1 MFSINTIIK
10 TTNLTKI
17 YGKQKSVDN
26 LNIHVQQGEIY
37 GFIGR
42 NGAGKTTTIRMLL
55 GLIKPTSGKIEI
67 FGEDFSANQKE
78 ILRRIGS
85 IVEVPGFY
93 ENLTA
98 KENLFINAK
107 IIGVHKKNAIEEAL
121 EIVGLQHETKKLVGK
136 YSLGMKQRLG
146 IARALLHYPELL
158 ILDEPTNGLDPIGIK
173 EMRKLIKSLAQERN
187 ITILI
192 SSHILAEVEQLVD
205 RMGIIHDG
213 KLLEEVSLAAL
224 QKTNRKYLEFQVN
237 DDNKAAMLLE
247 KQFHI
252 FDYEVHD
259 EGNIRVYSHFGQ
271 QGQINKTFVQN
282 DIEVVKI
289 MMSEDKLEDY
299 FTKLV
304 GGGTIG

>member
-1 MFSINTIIK
+1 MFNINTIIQ

-26 LNIHVQQGEIY
+26 LNINVNQGEIY

-67 FGEDFSANQKE
+67 FGEDFSNNQKE

-98 KENLFINAK
+98 KENLLINAK
-107 IIGVHKKNAIEEAL
+107 IIGVHKRNAIEEAL
-121 EIVGLQHETKKLVGK
+121 EIVGLEHETKKLVGK

-146 IARALLHYPELL
+146 IARTLLHYPELL

-205 RMGIIHDG
+205 RMGIIHEG
-213 KLLEEVSLAAL
+213 KLLEEVSLDAL
-224 QKTNRKYLEFQVN
+224 RKTNRKYLEFQVN
-237 DDNKAAMLLE
+237 NDNKATMLLE
-247 KQFHI
+247 KEFHI

-271 QGQINKTFVQN
+271 QGQINRTFVQN
-282 DIEVVKI
+282 DIEVLKI
-289 MMSEDKLEDY
+289 MISEDRLEDY

>member
-1 MFSINTIIK
+1 MSTVIK

-26 LNIHVQQGEIY
+26 LNINVNQGEIY

-67 FGEDFSANQKE
+67 FGEDLFKNQKE

-98 KENLFINAK
+98 KENLLINAK

-121 EIVGLQHETKKLVGK
+121 EIVGLERVTKKLVGK

-146 IARALLHYPELL
+146 IARTLLHYPELL

-205 RMGIIHDG
+205 HMGIIHEG
-213 KLLEEVSLAAL
+213 KLLEETSLDTL
-224 QKTNRKYLEFQVN
+224 RKTNRKYLEFQVN

-252 FDYEVHD
+252 SDYEVHD

-282 DIEVVKI
+282 DIEVLKI
-289 MMSEDKLEDY
+289 MMSEDRLEDY

>member
-1 MFSINTIIK
+1 MFIINTIIK

-67 FGEDFSANQKE
+67 FGEEFSANQKE

-121 EIVGLQHETKKLVGK
+121 EIVGLQRETKKLVGK

-237 DDNKAAMLLE
+237 DDNKAALLLE

-271 QGQINKTFVQN
+271 QGQINRTFVQN

>member
-1 MFSINTIIK
+1 MNAIIK

-26 LNIHVQQGEIY
+26 LNITVNQGEIY

-67 FGEDFSANQKE
+67 FGADLFQNQKE

-98 KENLFINAK
+98 KENLLINAK

-121 EIVGLQHETKKLVGK
+121 EIVGLEHETKKLVGK

-146 IARALLHYPELL
+146 IARTLLHYPELL

-205 RMGIIHDG
+205 HMGIIHEG
-213 KLLEEVSLAAL
+213 RLLEEISLDTL
-224 QKTNRKYLEFQVN
+224 RKTNRKYLEFQVN
-237 DDNKAAMLLE
+237 NDNKAVMLLE

-252 FDYEVHD
+252 SDYEVHD

-282 DIEVVKI
+282 DIEVLKI
-289 MMSEDKLEDY
+289 MMSEDRLEDY

>member
-1 MFSINTIIK
+1 MNAIIK

-17 YGKQKSVDN
+17 YGNQKSVDN
-26 LNIHVQQGEIY
+26 LDITVNQGEIY

-55 GLIKPTSGKIEI
+55 GLIKPTNGKIEI
-67 FGEDFSANQKE
+67 FGEDLFQNQKE
-78 ILRRIGS
+78 TLRRIGS

-98 KENLFINAK
+98 KENLLVNAK

-146 IARALLHYPELL
+146 IARALLHCPELL

-205 RMGIIHDG
+205 RMGIIHEG
-213 KLLEEVSLAAL
+213 RLLEEISLDTL

-237 DDNKAAMLLE
+237 NDNKAAVLLE

-252 FDYEVHD
+252 SDYEIHD

-282 DIEVVKI
+282 DIEVLKI
-289 MMSEDKLEDY
+289 MMSEDRLEDY

>member
-1 MFSINTIIK
+1 MFNINTIIQ

-26 LNIHVQQGEIY
+26 LNINVNQGEIY

-67 FGEDFSANQKE
+67 FGEDFSNNQKE

-98 KENLFINAK
+98 KENLLINAK
-107 IIGVHKKNAIEEAL
+107 IIGVHKRNAIEEAL
-121 EIVGLQHETKKLVGK
+121 EIVGLEHETKKLVGK

-146 IARALLHYPELL
+146 IARTLLHYPELL

-192 SSHILAEVEQLVD
+192 SSHILAEIEQLVD
-205 RMGIIHDG
+205 RMGIIHEG
-213 KLLEEVSLAAL
+213 KLLEEVSLDAL
-224 QKTNRKYLEFQVN
+224 RKTNRKYLEFQVN

-259 EGNIRVYSHFGQ
+259 DGNIRVYSHFGQ
-271 QGQINKTFVQN
+271 QGQINRTFVQN
-282 DIEVVKI
+282 DIEVLKI
-289 MMSEDKLEDY
+289 IMSEDRLEDY

>member
-1 MFSINTIIK
+1 MSAIIK

-17 YGKQKSVDN
+17 YGNQKSVDN
-26 LNIHVQQGEIY
+26 LNINVNQGEIY

-67 FGEDFSANQKE
+67 FGEDFFKNQKE

-98 KENLFINAK
+98 RENLLINAK

-205 RMGIIHDG
+205 HMGIIHEG
-213 KLLEEVSLAAL
+213 KLLEEIAL
-224 QKTNRKYLEFQVN
+224 DTLRKTNRKYLEFQVN

-271 QGQINKTFVQN
+271 QGQINKMFVQN
-282 DIEVVKI
+282 DIEVLKI
-289 MMSEDKLEDY
+289 MMSEDRLEDY

-304 GGGTIG
+304 GGGAIG

>member
-1 MFSINTIIK
+1 MNTIIK

-67 FGEDFSANQKE
+67 FGEEFSANQKE

-121 EIVGLQHETKKLVGK
+121 EIVGLQRETKKLVGK

-237 DDNKAAMLLE
+237 DDNKAALLLE

-271 QGQINKTFVQN
+271 QGQINRTFVQN

>member
-1 MFSINTIIK
+1 MSAIIK

-17 YGKQKSVDN
+17 YGNQKSVDN
-26 LNIHVQQGEIY
+26 LNINVNQGEIY

-67 FGEDFSANQKE
+67 FGEDFFQNQKE

-98 KENLFINAK
+98 RENLLINAK

-205 RMGIIHDG
+205 HMGIIHEG
-213 KLLEEVSLAAL
+213 KLLEEIAL
-224 QKTNRKYLEFQVN
+224 DTLRKTNRKYLEFQVN

-271 QGQINKTFVQN
+271 QGQINKMFVQN
-282 DIEVVKI
+282 DIEVLKI
-289 MMSEDKLEDY
+289 LMSEDRLEDY

>member
-1 MFSINTIIK
+1 MFNINTIIK

-26 LNIHVQQGEIY
+26 LNINVNQGEIY

-67 FGEDFSANQKE
+67 FGEDFFKNQKE

-98 KENLFINAK
+98 RENLLINAK

-121 EIVGLQHETKKLVGK
+121 EIVGLQHETRKLVGK

-146 IARALLHYPELL
+146 IARTLLHYPELL

-205 RMGIIHDG
+205 HMGIIHEG
-213 KLLEEVSLAAL
+213 KLLEETSLDTL
-224 QKTNRKYLEFQVN
+224 RKTNRKYLEFQVN
-237 DDNKAAMLLE
+237 NDNKATMLLE

-282 DIEVVKI
+282 DIEVLKI
-289 MMSEDKLEDY
+289 MMSEDRLEDY

>member
-1 MFSINTIIK
+1 MFNINTIIK
-10 TTNLTKI
+10 TTNLTKA

-26 LNIHVQQGEIY
+26 LNINVNQGEIY

-67 FGEDFSANQKE
+67 FGEDFFKNQKE

-98 KENLFINAK
+98 KENLLINAK

-121 EIVGLQHETKKLVGK
+121 EIVGLEHETKKLVGK

-146 IARALLHYPELL
+146 IARTLLHYPELL

-205 RMGIIHDG
+205 HMGIIHEG
-213 KLLEEVSLAAL
+213 KLLEEISLDEL
-224 QKTNRKYLEFQVN
+224 RKTNRKYLEFQVSN
-237 DDNKAAMLLE
+237 DNKAAMLLE

-259 EGNIRVYSHFGQ
+259 DGNIRVYSHFGQ
-271 QGQINKTFVQN
+271 QGQINKTFVQS
-282 DIEVVKI
+282 DIEVLKI
-289 MMSEDKLEDY
+289 MISEDRLEDY